1 MFIIMEIFPAA
12 SQLNISF
19 NLLSIIPINFFPLY
33 ILSSLFTNFIQC
45 FHSFIFPN
53 LISFQNMDFL

>member
-12 SQLNISF
+12 SQLSF
-19 NLLSIIPINFFPLY
+19 NLLSIIPINFFPLH

-53 LISFQNMDFL
+53 LISFQNIDFL